1 LVGANLLGDNAERT
15 PSPFNGEGKMTRKFF
30 AALVAAAL
38 VAACADS
45 LPTEPRDTT
54 SSVQPRFEDTTQP
67 PDTVCRNG
75 MLGSGTRC

>member
-1 LVGANLLGDNAERT
+1 
-15 PSPFNGEGKMTRKFF
+15 MTRKFF

-54 SSVQPRFEDTTQP
+54 SFVQPRFEDGATQP
-67 PDTVCRNG
+67 PPDTTCRNG